1 MERRTGHLQN
11 DFRSRRALNCGKANE
26 VTTLSQG
33 RLTARPRA
41 FDTGDIGRS
50 QVNGLGS
57 ARDQGGE
64 LLVHI
69 ALITEGSY
77 PFVRGGVTTWCDQL
91 IRGLPQHDFEVVAL
105 LGDGSEPVVMELPPN
120 VTGLRRMALWGRCGS
135 RCAPRGS
142 AWEDFEA
149 SFALV
154 LSALVRN
161 HPGAPSDFVSGLRG
175 MHRWA
180 QGHDLHSALASE
192 RATHLV
198 LEHWDKSER
207 WQAWSEQRP
216 ARHMS
221 LQDALVA
228 TDLLEHLLRPL
239 SQSAPRADLCHP
251 VSNGLPTL
259 VAMTAQWTYGTPMV
273 MSEHGVFLRER
284 YLALQNFVFGWPVKQ
299 LVLAFYRR
307 LSEAGYAAAELI
319 APVNVFNQRWEVH
332 GGADPD
338 RIVTAYNGVDP
349 QNFSEL
355 PEPTVPTI
363 GWVGRID
370 PLKDLETLVRGF
382 AIVRDKVP
390 AAKLRLFGPVPP
402 GNESYAKY
410 IRDLVDS
417 FRLEDV
423 ATFEG
428 PVSPV
433 SEAYRASSVVALT
446 SVSEGLPY
454 TVIEAMMSWRATVS
468 SDAGGVAEVVGDT
481 GLLFPVGEL
490 EEFARACVTLL
501 SDASMRRRMAE
512 AGRARAT
519 AMFDLDRMLG
529 SFGSMYVDLLN
540 RGQFNLDGPTD
551 LAPSRP
557 ASSRTLAEGLA
568 PYRHQ
573 AAT

>member
-1 MERRTGHLQN
+1 M
-11 DFRSRRALNCGKANE
+11 
-26 VTTLSQG
+26 
-33 RLTARPRA
+33 
-41 FDTGDIGRS
+41 
-50 QVNGLGS
+50 
-57 ARDQGGE
+57 
-64 LLVHI
+64 HI

-120 VTGLRRMALWGRCGS
+120 VTGLRRMALWGPSGS

-161 HPGAPSDFVSGLRG
+161 HPGAPLDFVSGLRA

-180 QGHDLHSALASE
+180 QGHDLHAALASE
-192 RATHLV
+192 RATHMV
-198 LEHWDKSER
+198 LEHWDTFER
-207 WQAWSEQRP
+207 SQAWSEQKVTHP
-216 ARHMS
+216 MS

-239 SQSAPRADLCHP
+239 SQAAPRADLCHP

-284 YLALQNFVFGWPVKQ
+284 YLALQNFVYGWPVKQ

-349 QNFSEL
+349 QSFSEL

-390 AAKLRLFGPVPP
+390 AARLRLFGPVPP
-402 GNESYAKY
+402 GNEAYARH
-410 IRDLVDS
+410 IRGLVDS

-454 TVIEAMMSWRATVS
+454 TVIEAMMSWRVTVS
-468 SDAGGVAEVVGDT
+468 SDVGGVAEVVGDT

-490 EEFARACVTLL
+490 EEFSRACVALL
-501 SDASMRRRMAE
+501 SEPSMRRRMAE

-529 SFGSMYVDLLN
+529 SFGSMYVELLN
-540 RGQFNLDGPTD
+540 RAPFNLDGATD
-551 LAPSRP
+551 SAPSRA
-557 ASSRTLAEGLA
+557 ASSRTLAEALA
-568 PYRHQ
+568 PYQPQ

>member
-1 MERRTGHLQN
+1 MR
-11 DFRSRRALNCGKANE
+11 
-26 VTTLSQG
+26 
-33 RLTARPRA
+33 
-41 FDTGDIGRS
+41 
-50 QVNGLGS
+50 
-57 ARDQGGE
+57 
-64 LLVHI
+64 I
-69 ALITEGSY
+69 AMISEGSY

-105 LGDGSEPVVMELPPN
+105 LGDGSEPVIMELPPN
-120 VTGLRRMALWGRCGS
+120 VTGLRRMPLWGPTGRN
-135 RCAPRGS
+135 RVPRGS

-154 LSALVRN
+154 LSALLRN
-161 HPGAPSDFVSGLRG
+161 HPGAPSDFASGLRA

-180 QGHDLHSALASE
+180 QGHDLHAAMASE
-192 RATHLV
+192 RATHMV
-198 LEHWDKSER
+198 LEHWH
-207 WQAWSEQRP
+207 AWSEQKASHP
-216 ARHMS
+216 MS

-239 SQSAPRADLCHP
+239 SQAAPRADLCHP

-284 YLALQNFVFGWPVKQ
+284 YLALRDFIYGWPVKQ
-299 LVLAFYRR
+299 LLLSFYRR

-349 QNFSEL
+349 QGFIESS
-355 PEPTVPTI
+355 EPTVPTI

-382 AIVRDKVP
+382 ATVRDKVP
-390 AAKLRLFGPVPP
+390 ASRLRLFGPVPP
-402 GNESYAKY
+402 GNEGYARY
-410 IRDLVDS
+410 IHDLVDS
-417 FRLEDV
+417 FGLEDA

-454 TVIEAMMSWRATVS
+454 TVIEAMLSSRVTAS
-468 SDAGGVAEVVGDT
+468 SDVGGVAEVVGDT
-481 GLLFPVGEL
+481 GLLFPAGEP
-490 EEFARACVTLL
+490 EDFSRACVTLL
-501 SDASMRRRMAE
+501 SDASMRGRMAE

-519 AMFDLDRMLG
+519 ELFNLDRMLD
-529 SFGSMYVDLLN
+529 SFGSMYADLLK
-540 RGQFNLDGPTD
+540 GASLT
-551 LAPSRP
+551 LPSAMGFTPHRTGRP
-557 ASSRTLAEGLA
+557 LAEALA
-568 PYRHQ
+568 PYAQSGGR
-573 AAT
+573 